1 MKATK
6 LFFTLLATAVL
17 ALPVSCQGK
26 KGGTQKAGGREMP
39 KELADSAGLA
49 SIRAKYV
56 PESFAHFL
64 QHFPREA
71 TKEVKTWDGTTLP
84 TTSLGVLD
92 IDVPEFQQCADAVIR
107 LHAEWLYKQGRFSNI
122 HYNFTNG
129 FNCDFTHWA
138 HGWRVRVNGN
148 DASWYRDTNEENFSH
163 DNFIKYIG
171 QVFYYAGTISISE
184 EMEQVRDG
192 KAEVGDAFVI
202 AGSPGHA
209 VIVADKII
217 VRDSTYYLFAQSWTP
232 AQDIEII
239 SGKNLASG
247 AHYKEYV
254 GWKNEEEEIEISG
267 YTFTPKKHL
276 RRWRVR

>member
-1 MKATK
+1 VTAG
-6 LFFTLLATAVL
+6 LVLLI
-17 ALPVSCQGK
+17 SCNGK
-26 KGGTQKAGGREMP
+26 TGGTQKAGDREKP
-39 KELADSAGLA
+39 KELVDSAELA
-49 SIRAKYV
+49 SIRAKYA
-56 PESFAHFL
+56 PKSFAHFL
-64 QHFPREA
+64 QHFPRKA
-71 TKEVKTWDGTTLP
+71 RKEVKTWDGKTLS

-107 LHAEWLYKQGRFSNI
+107 LHAEWLYKQGRFSDI

-148 DASWYRDTNEENFSH
+148 NVSWYRDSDEENYSY
-163 DNFIKYIG
+163 DNFKKYIK

-184 EMEQVRDG
+184 EMEPVRDG

-209 VIVADKII
+209 VIVVDKIV
-217 VRDSTYYLFAQSWTP
+217 VRDIPYYLFAQSWTP

-239 SGKNLASG
+239 SGKNSASDT
-247 AHYKEYV
+247 HYKEYV
-254 GWKNEEEEIEISG
+254 GWRNEEEEINISG